1 MNTFYFIRH
10 AEPDHSWKEDSTRP
24 LSKEGIVDRYLLV
37 EYFKNKKVDIFY
49 SSPYKR
55 AFDTV
60 KVIADY
66 FESNVVID
74 ERLKERIAGNGS
86 NNQEMFYRRWEDFN
100 FAEINGE
107 SIGNVQKRN
116 IEALNEIIKKND
128 GKTIVI
134 GTHGTALSSVLN
146 YYDNSFSCTE
156 FLRIINYMPFIVKV
170 EIENDKCICIKEEYY
185 LEKKYKN

>member
-24 LSKEGIVDRYLLV
+24 LSKEGIEDRKLLI
-37 EYFKNKKVDIFY
+37 EYFKNKKVDMFY

-66 FESNVVID
+66 FNLNVFID
-74 ERLKERIAGNGS
+74 ERFKERCAGNNS
-86 NNQEMFYRRWEDFN
+86 NNKEMFNRRWEDFN
-100 FAEINGE
+100 FAENNGE

-116 IEALNEIIKKND
+116 IEALNEINKNND

-134 GTHGTALSSVLN
+134 GTHGPALSSILN
-146 YYDNSFSCTE
+146 YYDNTFNCTE

-170 EIENDKCICIKEEYY
+170 ELENNQCICVNEEYF
-185 LEKKYKN
+185 LEKEYKK